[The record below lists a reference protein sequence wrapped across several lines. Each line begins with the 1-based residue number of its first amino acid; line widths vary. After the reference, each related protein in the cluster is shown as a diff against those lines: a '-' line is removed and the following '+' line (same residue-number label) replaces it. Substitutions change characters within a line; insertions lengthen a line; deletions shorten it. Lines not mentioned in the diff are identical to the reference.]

1 MDPAGTRLKKL
12 RLEKGI
18 SLEEIQ
24 KKTRIHSNILRAI
37 EGDAITNLSPVY
49 LKSFLK
55 IYCKFLDVDYR
66 EYLSDYKVGETIE
79 TQKREFVSPPRK
91 QAPQRQPSSSFM
103 QSPAVKTKRLL
114 ALNSR
119 SVKSLLVS
127 VAALF
132 LLLGLFRLG
141 KMIFSRHKNKTVLP
155 QQQAKQVPQRK
166 AAVPAPKA
174 QPAQRSAVKPAAQ
187 SVSEI
192 RLGIRANDNCWVAL
206 KVDGRIV
213 FQRVLAKG
221 RFESW
226 KAKDKMELS
235 LGNAAAV
242 ELEVNGQLFSNL
254 GRKGQP
260 IKNILITR
268 EGINI
273 PR

>member
-1 MDPAGTRLKKL
+1 MEQAGTRLKKL
-12 RLEKGI
+12 RLERGI

-24 KKTRIHSNILRAI
+24 KKTKIHSNILRAI

-66 EYLSDYKVGETIE
+66 QYLSDYKTVEATEGL
-79 TQKREFVSPPRK
+79 K
-91 QAPQRQPSSSFM
+91 QESAMPKGAPQKQQTSF
-103 QSPAVKTKRLL
+103 
-114 ALNSR
+114 
-119 SVKSLLVS
+119 VKSASGKIRSLRPNKKISKNLILGAAVLL
-127 VAALF
+127 
-132 LLLGLFRLG
+132 LLLGLFKLG
-141 KMIFSRHKNKTVLP
+141 KIIFSGRKVATP
-155 QQQAKQVPQRK
+155 AQQAKFEPQRNASKPKSKVRDKKVK
-166 AAVPAPKA
+166 AA
-174 QPAQRSAVKPAAQ
+174 AQRGI
-187 SVSEI
+187 SEI
-192 RLGIRANDNCWVAL
+192 RLGIRANDNCWVTL

-235 LGNAAAV
+235 LGNAGAV

-254 GRKGQP
+254 GRRGQP
-260 IKNILITR
+260 LKNILITR